1 MSVKLDQRCNNIKLI
16 LSDVDGVLTD
26 GGVVL
31 DNRGIET
38 KTFHIRD
45 GSGIKLWQRAGNR
58 FGVIT
63 GRNSHIVQLRMAEL
77 DVTIV
82 RQGVEDKLAV
92 VKQIMGE
99 LNLQPENVCY
109 VGDDLPDLPVLRSVG
124 LAVSVADA
132 AEEVR
137 RESHYVTSVGGGR
150 GAVREIIEVILKNQ
164 RRWEDL
170 IQKYQGL

>member
-1 MSVKLDQRCNNIKLI
+1 MSIKLDQRCNTIRLI

-45 GSGIKLWQRAGNR
+45 GSGVKLWQRAGYR

-82 RQGVEDKLAV
+82 RQGVEDKLTV
-92 VKQIMGE
+92 VKQIIEE
-99 LNLQPENVCY
+99 LGLQPENVCY

-124 LAVSVADA
+124 LAISVADA

-150 GAVREIIEVILKNQ
+150 GAVREVIEVILKNQ
-164 RRWEDL
+164 HRWEDL
-170 IQKYQGL
+170 IQKYQGM

>member
-1 MSVKLDQRCNNIKLI
+1 MTIKLDQRCQQIRLI

-26 GGVVL
+26 GGVIL

-45 GSGIKLWQRAGNR
+45 GSGVKLWQRAGHR

-77 DVTIV
+77 DVSIV
-82 RQGVEDKLAV
+82 RQGVTDKLAI
-92 VKQIMGE
+92 VKQILDE
-99 LNLQPENVCY
+99 LGLQAENVCY
-109 VGDDLPDLPVLRSVG
+109 IGDDLPDLPVLRGVG
-124 LAVSVADA
+124 LAVAVADA
-132 AEEVR
+132 SEEVR

-150 GAVREIIEVILKNQ
+150 GAVREVIEVILKNQ

>member
-1 MSVKLDQRCNNIKLI
+1 MTIKLDQRCHPIRLI

-45 GSGIKLWQRAGNR
+45 GSGVKLWQRAGNR

-77 DVTIV
+77 DVIIV

-92 VKQIMGE
+92 VKQIMEE

-109 VGDDLPDLPVLRSVG
+109 VGDDLPDLPALRSVG
-124 LAVSVADA
+124 LAVAVADA

-170 IQKYQGL
+170 IQKYQGM

>member
-1 MSVKLDQRCNNIKLI
+1 MSIKLDQRCNNIRLI

-45 GSGIKLWQRAGNR
+45 GSGIKIWQRAGNR

-82 RQGVEDKLAV
+82 RQGVEDKLV
-92 VKQIMGE
+92 VIKQIMEE
-99 LNLQPENVCY
+99 LNLQAENVCY
-109 VGDDLPDLPVLRSVG
+109 VGDDLPDLQALRCVG

-164 RRWEDL
+164 RRWDDL
-170 IQKYQGL
+170 IQKYQGM

>member
-1 MSVKLDQRCNNIKLI
+1 MKLDQRCQNIRLV

-26 GGVVL
+26 GGVTL
-31 DNRGIET
+31 DNRGIES

-45 GSGIKLWQRAGNR
+45 GSGIKIWQRAGHQ

-77 DVTIV
+77 NVEIV
-82 RQGVEDKLAV
+82 RQGVTDKLAV
-92 VKQIMGE
+92 VKQILAE
-99 LNLQPENVCY
+99 LELQPEQFCY
-109 VGDDLPDLPVLRSVG
+109 IGDDLPDLPVLRSAG

-137 RESHYVTSVGGGR
+137 KESHYVTSVGGGR
-150 GAVREIIEVILKNQ
+150 GAVRETLEVILKNQ
-164 RRWEDL
+164 RRWDDL